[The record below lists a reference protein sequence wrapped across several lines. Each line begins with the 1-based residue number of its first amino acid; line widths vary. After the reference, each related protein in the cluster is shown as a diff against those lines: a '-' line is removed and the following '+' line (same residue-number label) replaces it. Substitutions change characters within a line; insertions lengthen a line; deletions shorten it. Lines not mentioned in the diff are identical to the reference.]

1 MTKIG
6 NNSLNDNENDDG
18 NKTSKTKRREGDAS
32 QCVASFSPMCVAVF
46 STVCSSFSP
55 MCVADPLFLLLS
67 KTPII
72 ASHAATRRL
81 PFPKVCAQYP
91 YIFHNFHI
99 HPFSDGENKS
109 EHQEHSDES
118 CTWSLVWFASLF
130 WSYYFW
136 SFFQTLPILMDLYL
150 GRWRWRY
157 DTQGNVVAF

>member
-1 MTKIG
+1 MIMRMMMLVMGIKPAKLSEG
-6 NNSLNDNENDDG
+6 
-18 NKTSKTKRREGDAS
+18 RETLLS
-32 QCVASFSPMCVAVF
+32 VWHLFLQQCVAGFSPPVCGRFF

-55 MCVADPLFLLLS
+55 MCLADPLFLLLS

-109 EHQEHSDES
+109 EHQEHSAES
-118 CTWSLVWFASLF
+118 CT
-130 WSYYFW
+130 
-136 SFFQTLPILMDLYL
+136 
-150 GRWRWRY
+150 
-157 DTQGNVVAF
+157 